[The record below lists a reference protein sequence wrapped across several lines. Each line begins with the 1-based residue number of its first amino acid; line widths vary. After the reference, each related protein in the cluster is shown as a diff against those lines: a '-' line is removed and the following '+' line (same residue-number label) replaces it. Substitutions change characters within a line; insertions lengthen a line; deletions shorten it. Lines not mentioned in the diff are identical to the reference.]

1 MGERVLSVEKLKM
14 EGPGKLSGEITVQ
27 GAKNS
32 TLPLLA
38 ATLLCSSEAVL
49 HNCPMLSD
57 VDTAM
62 RILRTLGCRVRREGH
77 TLVVDPTQLTGD

>member
-1 MGERVLSVEKLKM
+1 MIIIDGPAELGGEL
-14 EGPGKLSGEITVQ
+14 TVQ

-38 ATLLCSSEAVL
+38 AALLCKGQTVL
-49 HNCPMLSD
+49 HNCPDLSD

-62 RILRTLGCRVRREGH
+62 EILEHVGCRCK
-77 TLVVDPTQLTGD
+77 